1 MILRSDFPIFSK
13 KVHNQNLIYFD
24 NASTTQKPQQ
34 VLQALTNFYSSH
46 NANIHRG
53 IYALAEEATGLYE
66 DARGL
71 VARFIGATHAQE
83 IVFTSGTTQG
93 INMVAQ
99 SWARHQLQPGDEI
112 LISEMEHHAN
122 LLPWQQLAHEKQLV
136 LKFIPVL
143 PDGTLDYAA
152 LEWLLTER
160 TKLVSVVH
168 VSHIIGTT
176 NDIEFIIKK
185 AHAVGACVLIDAAQ
199 SVPHMNIN
207 VHKLGCDFLVFSGHK
222 MFGPTGIG
230 ILYVKKELH
239 EAMRPYQYGGGMV
252 FDATYQHA
260 RFQPMPQKL
269 EAGTPAIAQ
278 AVGLGAAIRYIQNTI
293 NFDELKKHEAAL
305 CSRIIDALAEMPKIR
320 LLGPL
325 FQLKKQGHMVSFV
338 VDGVHAHD
346 VAAYLDQFGICVRAG
361 HHCAQSFAKKL
372 NIDASIRVS
381 FYAYNTQ
388 EEIETF
394 IHVLQK
400 L

>member
-1 MILRSDFPIFSK
+1 
-13 KVHNQNLIYFD
+13 
-24 NASTTQKPQQ
+24 
-34 VLQALTNFYSSH
+34 
-46 NANIHRG
+46 
-53 IYALAEEATGLYE
+53 
-66 DARGL
+66 
-71 VARFIGATHAQE
+71 
-83 IVFTSGTTQG
+83 
-93 INMVAQ
+93 
-99 SWARHQLQPGDEI
+99 
-112 LISEMEHHAN
+112 
-122 LLPWQQLAHEKQLV
+122 
-136 LKFIPVL
+136 
-143 PDGTLDYAA
+143 
-152 LEWLLTER
+152 
-160 TKLVSVVH
+160 
-168 VSHIIGTT
+168 
-176 NDIEFIIKK
+176 
-185 AHAVGACVLIDAAQ
+185 
-199 SVPHMNIN
+199 
-207 VHKLGCDFLVFSGHK
+207 
-222 MFGPTGIG
+222 
-230 ILYVKKELH
+230 
-239 EAMRPYQYGGGMV
+239 
-252 FDATYQHA
+252 
-260 RFQPMPQKL
+260 MPQKL